1 MIELQEVV
9 KRYGNGQAAVIALA
23 GVSFT
28 IPARSYVAVA
38 GKSGSG
44 KSTLLAVL
52 GCIEVPTSGL
62 YRFSG
67 RSIGELEDGALSRL
81 RARHF
86 GFVFQA
92 FHLLP
97 ELDALNNVM
106 IPMRYG
112 EFPKVL
118 WRERARQL
126 LEQVGLADRTH
137 HHPNQL
143 SGGEQQRVAIARALA
158 NDPDVLLADE
168 PTGNLDSQTRDDI
181 IALLEAQHA
190 AGKTLVIVT
199 HDTELAARAEAR
211 LELSDGRIVTSE
223 GLP

>member
-1 MIELQEVV
+1 VIELQEVV

-23 GVSFT
+23 GVSVT
-28 IPARSYVAVA
+28 IPARSYVAVT

-52 GCIEVPTSGL
+52 GCVEAPTSGL

-97 ELDALNNVM
+97 ELSALENVM
-106 IPMRYG
+106 LPMCYG
-112 EFPKVL
+112 EFPKML

-126 LEQVGLADRTH
+126 LKQVGLADRAH

-158 NDPDVLLADE
+158 NDPEVLLADE
-168 PTGNLDSQTRDDI
+168 PTGNLDSKTREEI
-181 IALLEAQHA
+181 ITLLEAQRA
-190 AGKTLVIVT
+190 QGKTLVIVT
-199 HDTELAARAEAR
+199 HDAELAARAEAR
-211 LELSDGRIVTSE
+211 LKLSDGRIVTSE